1 MLGSSPRAEDA
12 PLVRSHFDADKLS
25 IVAETYYLGLMLA
38 LTSVFVR
45 IPHAGLVRRFQPLP
59 PWVAAALVASLAC
72 SYGLQ
77 VHLLGEAAA
86 STATQDWQR
95 LLPLSFFPLDRRF
108 DTGTFPSVATIV
120 LVLSAFNSLCLCGL
134 YVAVATLDES
144 PRLISAICVCGVV
157 ILAIE
162 SLTSA
167 FGGPD
172 IYAYIGLGQ
181 TSFPYHPTNAALPFP
196 DAPISRIWGHPL
208 LPSPYGPLWN
218 AIAHVIS
225 NSSTHLGQQALSFR
239 FLGFFAML
247 ASVGALLVERRF
259 TAAALFALNPALWQL
274 YVVEAHNDIVGVAL
288 ILIAFAC
295 RRNAVL
301 SLGFVALA
309 GMVKL
314 PFLLMGVLVF
324 ASETSVRK
332 RLALATSGVLAGTG
346 LSLLFGGRAYVGA
359 MRDIAMR
366 SAHSISPYL
375 YSFHLALALLALLAV
390 ISAIVKR
397 RFFWGASFSFVALGQ
412 YPAAQ
417 YLGWAIPYALND
429 ETQGA
434 LYLISLPLAAY
445 MGSFVFPATPLLT
458 IGCDALFFV
467 LLLTLALRIR
477 KSVAYVG

>member
-1 MLGSSPRAEDA
+1 
-12 PLVRSHFDADKLS
+12 
-25 IVAETYYLGLMLA
+25 
-38 LTSVFVR
+38 
-45 IPHAGLVRRFQPLP
+45 
-59 PWVAAALVASLAC
+59 
-72 SYGLQ
+72 
-77 VHLLGEAAA
+77 
-86 STATQDWQR
+86 
-95 LLPLSFFPLDRRF
+95 
-108 DTGTFPSVATIV
+108 
-120 LVLSAFNSLCLCGL
+120 
-134 YVAVATLDES
+134 
-144 PRLISAICVCGVV
+144 
-157 ILAIE
+157 
-162 SLTSA
+162 
-167 FGGPD
+167 
-172 IYAYIGLGQ
+172 
-181 TSFPYHPTNAALPFP
+181 
-196 DAPISRIWGHPL
+196 
-208 LPSPYGPLWN
+208 
-218 AIAHVIS
+218 
-225 NSSTHLGQQALSFR
+225 
-239 FLGFFAML
+239 ML

-375 YSFHLALALLALLAV
+375 YTFHLALALLALLAV